1 MPNNVLKVILET
13 CYLEELEI
21 IKASELA
28 IQSGADFIK
37 TSTGFGK
44 GGATI
49 HDVKLMK
56 IVAEH
61 CNTKIKASGGIRDYK
76 TAMEFIELGVE
87 RLGVSSG
94 IAIMNGEQSK
104 SDY

>member
-1 MPNNVLKVILET
+1 MPNNILKVILET
-13 CYLEELEI
+13 CYLDEQEI
-21 IKASELA
+21 TKASELA

-37 TSTGFGK
+37 TSTGFGT
-44 GGATI
+44 GGATLQ
-49 HDVKLMK
+49 DVKCMK
-56 IVAEH
+56 RVAEGSK
-61 CNTKIKASGGIRDYK
+61 TKIKASGGIRDYK
-76 TAMEFIELGVE
+76 TALEYINLGVE

>member
-1 MPNNVLKVILET
+1 MAEQ
-13 CYLEELEI
+13 EI
-21 IKASELA
+21 SKASKLA

-37 TSTGFGK
+37 TSTGFGTR
-44 GGATI
+44 GATI
-49 HDVKLMK
+49 QDVKLMK
-56 IVAEH
+56 HVTKGSKA
-61 CNTKIKASGGIRDYK
+61 KIKASGGIRDYN
-76 TAMEFIELGVE
+76 TALKYINLGVE